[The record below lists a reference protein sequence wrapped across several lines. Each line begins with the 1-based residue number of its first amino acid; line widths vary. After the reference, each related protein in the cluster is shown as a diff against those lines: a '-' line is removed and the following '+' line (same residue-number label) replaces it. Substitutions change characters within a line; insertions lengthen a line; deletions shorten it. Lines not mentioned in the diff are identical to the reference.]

1 MQKQEVII
9 LKIEGKKVNLTSN
22 LPTPLEYLP
31 SISKE
36 LGVEFYIKR
45 DDLTSLAMGG
55 NKMRKLEYLAY
66 EALEQGA
73 TMLVTAGGAQ
83 TNHGRQTAGV
93 AAKLGLKCAIACLD
107 NYPGEIS
114 ANILL
119 DRLMGADVV
128 FRKPTGAPGEQQ
140 AFLNDVIAHYE
151 AQGEKVYFIPFGGS
165 NDVGMLGYYECACE
179 LDRQAKAMGIED
191 ATVIS
196 AVGSIGTYM
205 GLWCG
210 LKNEGSPLNLTGI
223 AILPFGEDREKRL
236 MEYFASAKES
246 FGLECEAERGDFHIE
261 TGYVRGGYNLP
272 NEDVRKAVY
281 LMARKEA
288 IILDPCYTG
297 KAFAGL
303 IDMINEG
310 KIKKGEKIIFL
321 HSGGHPGIN
330 TPHHRV
336 EFERELQD
344 GIIMM

>member
-1 MQKQEVII
+1 M
-9 LKIEGKKVNLTSN
+9 KIEAKKISLTH

-31 SISKE
+31 TLSKE
-36 LGVEFYIKR
+36 LGVELYIKR
-45 DDLTSLAMGG
+45 DDLTTLAMGG
-55 NKMRKLEYLAY
+55 TKMRKLEYLAA

-73 TMLVTAGGAQ
+73 TMLLTAGGAQ

-93 AAKLGLKCAIACLD
+93 AAKLGMKCVIACVD

-119 DRLMGADVV
+119 DRLMGAEVV
-128 FRKPTGAPGEQQ
+128 FQAPTGEPGQ
-140 AFLNDVIAHYE
+140 AEKLIKMLIEKYE
-151 AQGEKVYFIPFGGS
+151 AQGEKVYYIPVGGS
-165 NDVGMLGYYECACE
+165 NEAGLPGYYECACE
-179 LDRQAKAMGIED
+179 LDAQAKAMGIGD

-205 GLWCG
+205 GLFTG
-210 LKNEGSPLNLTGI
+210 LKNEGSDLKLTGI
-223 AILPFGEDREKRL
+223 AISDFGPDKDVRL
-236 MEYFASAKES
+236 MEYFAQVKEKFQMECSAVRE
-246 FGLECEAERGDFHIE
+246 DFHIE
-261 TGYVRGGYNLP
+261 TGYVREGYNKP
-272 NEDVRKAVY
+272 NADVRQAVY

-303 IDMINEG
+303 LDMIREG
-310 KIKKGEKIIFL
+310 KIKQGEKIIFL

-336 EFERELQD
+336 EFERELMD
-344 GIIMM
+344 GITIL